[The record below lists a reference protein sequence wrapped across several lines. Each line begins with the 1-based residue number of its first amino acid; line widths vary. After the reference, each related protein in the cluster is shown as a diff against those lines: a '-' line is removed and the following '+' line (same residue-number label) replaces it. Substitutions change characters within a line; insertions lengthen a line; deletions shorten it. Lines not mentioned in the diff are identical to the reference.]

1 MFLLTDKLEFPP
13 VTTASDEGVVAIGG
27 DLSAERLL
35 LAYENGIFPWS
46 ENDDLLLW
54 WSPDPRM
61 VLFPDNFKISK
72 SLRKKLRSNTFEITL
87 NAAFD
92 EVINKCAQ
100 AKRKGQE
107 GTWITNGMINAY
119 RHLHEMGKA
128 ISVEVWQDS
137 KLVGGL
143 YGLEIDRMFC
153 GESMF
158 HEVSDASKIAFA
170 CLVDKCKSEKK
181 EVIDC
186 QVYTEHL
193 NSLGAQE
200 ISRSQFLE
208 YLS

>member
-72 SLRKKLRSNTFEITL
+72 SLRRKLRSNNFEVTF
-87 NAAFD
+87 NKAFD
-92 EVINKCAQ
+92 EVIKKCSQ

-107 GTWITNGMINAY
+107 GTWITKGMISAY
-119 RHLHEMGKA
+119 RYLHEMGKA
-128 ISVEVWQDS
+128 ISVEVWEDN

-143 YGLEIDRMFC
+143 YGLEMDRMFC

-158 HEVSDASKIAFA
+158 HEVTDASKIAFA
-170 CLVDKCKSEKK
+170 CLVDKCKEEKK